1 MAGIEEVEFIWKD
14 GELVPWAQATTHVLT
29 HSLHYGSAVFEGL
42 RAYKTEKGAAI
53 FRLRDHMQR
62 LVNSAK
68 MTFMDIP
75 YSVDELCEATIEVV
89 KKNNLPSCYIRPIV
103 YRGYGSLGVDPRNAP
118 VNVVIAAWSWDS
130 YLGEDALANGVDVM
144 VSSWRQRSANSTPPG
159 IKAAG
164 SYFNSA
170 LAHMEASMN
179 GFTEAILLN
188 EDGKVCEGSGE
199 NLFIVKGGKLLTPP
213 LSDGILEG
221 ITRDSVMTVAKDL
234 GYEVVEQSLV
244 RSQLYTADEVFF
256 TGSAAELTPIG
267 SIDRR
272 EIGKPGAITKAI
284 QARFFDVVAGKV
296 EEHKDWLTYVG

>member
-1 MAGIEEVEFIWKD
+1 MAGIPEVEFIWKN
-14 GELVPWAQATTHVLT
+14 GELVPWDQATTHVLS
-29 HSLHYGSAVFEGL
+29 HSLNYGSAVFEGL
-42 RAYKTEKGAAI
+42 RAYKTDKGAAI
-53 FRLRDHMQR
+53 FRLRDHMER

-75 YSVDELCEATIEVV
+75 YSVDELCEATIKVV
-89 KKNNLPSCYIRPIV
+89 KENNLPSCYIRPIA

-118 VNVVIAAWSWDS
+118 VEIAIAAWPWEA
-130 YLGEDALANGVDVM
+130 YLGADALKHGVDVM

-170 LAHMEASMN
+170 LAHMEAEMN

-199 NLFIVKGGKLLTPP
+199 NLFIVKKGKVMTPP
-213 LSDGILEG
+213 LSDGLLEG
-221 ITRDSVMTVAKDL
+221 ITRDSVITVAKDL
-234 GYEVVEQSLV
+234 GYEVLECSLV

-256 TGSAAELTPIG
+256 TGSAAELTPIA
-267 SIDRR
+267 SVDRR
-272 EIGKPGAITKAI
+272 EVGKPGEITKAI
-284 QARFFDVVAGKV
+284 QARFFDIVSGKV

>member
-1 MAGIEEVEFIWKD
+1 MAGIPEVEFIWKN
-14 GELVPWAQATTHVLT
+14 GELVPWDQATTHVLS
-29 HSLHYGSAVFEGL
+29 HSLNYGSAVFEGL
-42 RAYKTEKGAAI
+42 RAYKTDKGAAI
-53 FRLRDHMQR
+53 FRLRDHMER

-75 YSVDELCEATIEVV
+75 YSVDELCEATIKVV
-89 KKNNLPSCYIRPIV
+89 KENNLPSCYIRPIA

-118 VNVVIAAWSWDS
+118 VEIAIAAWPWEA
-130 YLGEDALANGVDVM
+130 YLGADALKHGVDVM

-170 LAHMEASMN
+170 LAHMEAEMN

-199 NLFIVKGGKLLTPP
+199 NLFIVKKGKVMTPP
-213 LSDGILEG
+213 LSDGLLEG
-221 ITRDSVMTVAKDL
+221 ITRDSVITVAKDL
-234 GYEVVEQSLV
+234 GYEVLECSLV

-256 TGSAAELTPIG
+256 TGSAAELTPIA
-267 SIDRR
+267 SVDRR
-272 EIGKPGAITKAI
+272 EIGKPGEITKAI
-284 QARFFDVVAGKV
+284 QARFFDIVGGKV